1 MLPPPSL
8 SPARASAVGVGLVA
22 VLAAIMHPF
31 RTSITVE
38 AAGLALVVPGV
49 LAAWLGGRLAAL
61 VTSTS
66 SVVAYDLV
74 FLTKLSTRL
83 NVIDNVVAL
92 CVFAGVASLMAGMV
106 TVANARRAAVDRR
119 AEEVEQLH
127 QEAQALKAEQV
138 RLADEV
144 EEAEHTGEYR
154 SALLRSVSHDLRTPL
169 SAIRAVA
176 TDLRDDPDYD
186 SETRSELL
194 DLMADEAERLD
205 RLVANLLS
213 LSRIEAGALSPD
225 RQAVD
230 LDELITYRVD
240 DLKRLLS
247 DVRLQM
253 DIPFVLPLA
262 HLDYTLADQVLTN
275 LLENA
280 ARHSPP
286 NGVVRVKV
294 RPAGSWLEVT
304 VADQGEGVD
313 PTLGDAIF
321 EPFRRGAG
329 SHSSGVGLAICRA
342 IVEAHGGVI
351 STEPAEGGGT
361 KFRFTVPIHPSDAPR
376 TTRS

>member
-1 MLPPPSL
+1 M
-8 SPARASAVGVGLVA
+8 
-22 VLAAIMHPF
+22 VLALSAGLHPF

-38 AAGLALVVPGV
+38 AAGLLLVLPGV
-49 LAAWLGGRLAAL
+49 LVAWLGGRLAAL
-61 VTSTS
+61 VTSVTA
-66 SVVAYDLV
+66 VVAFDVV
-74 FLTKLSTRL
+74 FLDELSTGL
-83 NVIDNVVAL
+83 TVLDNVVAL
-92 CVFAGVASLMAGMV
+92 CVFAGVASLVAGMV
-106 TVANARRAAVDRR
+106 SVANDRSVAVDRR
-119 AEEVEQLH
+119 A
-127 QEAQALKAEQV
+127 QEAERFYQETLALKAAQD
-138 RLADEV
+138 RLEDEI

-186 SETRSELL
+186 AETRSELL

-213 LSRIEAGALSPD
+213 LSRVEAGALSPD

-230 LDELITYRVD
+230 LDELISLRVE
-240 DLKRLLS
+240 DLKRLLQ
-247 DVRLQM
+247 DVRLQL

-262 HLDYTLADQVLTN
+262 DVDYTLTDQVITN

-286 NGVVRVKV
+286 NGVVRVRV
-294 RPAGSWLEVT
+294 RPAGSWLEVV
-304 VADQGEGVD
+304 VADQGDGVD

-329 SHSSGVGLAICRA
+329 SQSSGVGLAICRA

-351 STEPAEGGGT
+351 STEPAHEGGT
-361 KFRFTVPIHPSDAPR
+361 RFRLTLPVHR
-376 TTRS
+376 G